1 MSINSLIPVTQ
12 GNKYLCRTFS
22 AEENVLL
29 LSLSILPTGL
39 IYTFYVFIF
48 QVYDSAVT
56 KWRDLQ
62 TLYTAMCVGISASVS
77 FFLLARPQNATI
89 LVFFSIILTQC
100 THNLSILFIFYITN
114 RYEPT

>member
-1 MSINSLIPVTQ
+1 MSINSLIRVTQ
-12 GNKYLCRTFS
+12 VNKYLCRTFS

-29 LSLSILPTGL
+29 LSLSILPTDL

-77 FFLLARPQNATI
+77 FF
-89 LVFFSIILTQC
+89 
-100 THNLSILFIFYITN
+100 FYLQDHRMLQYWCFLYYPHPVYT
-114 RYEPT
+114 